1 MVGTTPLEECVELH
15 QNTYHTALLSECTNC
30 NTHSPHVDLSLPQ
43 SSLDELSFSSSSTNL
58 WKFRGSSLI
67 VVSIASKI
75 SETFSESVNSLP
87 AIFFLVSRDSRP
99 AENSLAASVVGL
111 WTVSKR
117 SA

>member
-15 QNTYHTALLSECTNC
+15 QNTYHTALLSECTN
-30 NTHSPHVDLSLPQ
+30 THSPHVDLSLSH
-43 SSLDELSFSSSSTNL
+43 SSLDEQSFSSSSKNL

-75 SETFSESVNSLP
+75 SDTFSESVNPLP
-87 AIFFLVSRDSRP
+87 AILFLVSRDSRP

-111 WTVSKR
+111 WMVSKR
-117 SA
+117 TA